1 MSLKQITELTQQ
13 AFSDTG
19 PLARLIQNYTPNPV
33 QIEYAVK
40 VASVFEKGSKSKTA
54 IGLIEAGTG
63 IGKTLGYAIPL
74 LAYSA
79 LTRQRVAIS
88 TYTIQLQSQL
98 LSALGDID
106 TAQQVIYEL
115 TGRPLVIAPRL
126 GLRNFVSPIRV
137 RCAMTEKGMMEET
150 ASDTI
155 KKFIL
160 WADTS
165 KTGLFMDWHALH
177 GEIPSEFSSS
187 EVCCE
192 HYLPP
197 AEKLRYEVH
206 KERAK
211 TADVIVTNHA
221 LTLLHAL
228 SRSKNILDDSE
239 SRPLSILV
247 ADEADRIE
255 SAAESIVNNSA
266 SLMQIRSWFSQQKD
280 PFSKSILEGIE
291 SICDLARRFDPEKE
305 ANNEKSY
312 LSLRD
317 NPSILAQITD
327 QIDKITPLFDLAIKH
342 CSNADVKDEM
352 DFTKKALSI
361 FNARTQKDVVG
372 VSPIIQYSEVRRFPS
387 LRLVNPSPG
396 TIFGLL
402 WKNDQ
407 QTGEKSYLES
417 VLLTSAT
424 LSDGQENSLKAIAN
438 AMGLFRAKDHTL
450 MTGIFEPTDFGKLSI
465 VLPDAQSPL
474 PTLATGDDEFSTDPK
489 WVDYISNMIIKAAGH
504 GERVLALTLSYRDT
518 QMIADVLKKRLP
530 EPGLILQHTDTDPIQ
545 QLLDRFK
552 QTEGAI
558 LLSPCCWEGINL
570 PGLVKH
576 LVITRIPFSPPDRV
590 RADMISE
597 SMSKKGFRRHT
608 ITATIFGH
616 SVVHTRRK
624 LRQAIGRGIRQKTD
638 VSRVWLG
645 DKRILEQ
652 NGKLRLDSC
661 LPIRFVPML
670 KTADTFLLDGEVL
683 SPEVKEKPKTVV
695 WEKTSWI

>member
-19 PLARLIQNYTPNPV
+19 PLSRLIKNYTPTPV

-40 VASVFEKGSKSKTA
+40 VARVFESGSKSKTA

-88 TYTIQLQSQL
+88 TYTVQLQSQL
-98 LSALGDID
+98 LSEDGDIH
-106 TAQQVIYEL
+106 TAQQVIYQL

-137 RCAMTEKGMMEET
+137 RCAMTDKGMTEET
-150 ASDTI
+150 APDSI

-165 KTGLFMDWHALH
+165 KTGLFMEWHAFH
-177 GEIPSEFSSS
+177 GEIPSEFSISD
-187 EVCCE
+187 VCCE

-197 AEKLRYEVH
+197 SEKHRYEIH

-228 SRSKNILDDSE
+228 SSNKNILDDSE
-239 SRPLSILV
+239 SRPLSIIV

-266 SLMQIRSWFSQQKD
+266 SLMQIRSLFSQQKD
-280 PFSKSILEGIE
+280 RFSKSILEGIE
-291 SICDLARRFDPEKE
+291 SICDLARRFDPEKQQ
-305 ANNEKSY
+305 NTEKSY

-317 NPSILAQITD
+317 NPSVLAHITD
-327 QIDKITPLFDLAIKH
+327 QIDKIASLIDHAIKY
-342 CSNADVKDEM
+342 CSDTDIKEEM
-352 DFTKKALSI
+352 DLTKKALSI
-361 FNARTQKDVVG
+361 FNARTQKDLSSVT
-372 VSPIIQYSEVRRFPS
+372 PIIHYSEVRRFPS

-396 TIFGLL
+396 MIFGFL

-417 VLLTSAT
+417 VLLTSAA
-424 LSDGQENSLKAIAN
+424 LSDGQENSLKSIAN

-450 MTGIFEPTDFGKLSI
+450 ITGIFEPTDFGNISI

-489 WVDYISNMIIKAAGH
+489 WVAYISNMIIKAAGN

-518 QMIADVLKKRLP
+518 QMIADVLKERLP
-530 EPGLILQHTDTDPIQ
+530 EPGLIIQHTDTDPIH

-552 QTEGAI
+552 KTEGSI
-558 LLSPCCWEGINL
+558 LLSPCCWEGVNL
-570 PGLVKH
+570 PGLVKN

-590 RADMISE
+590 RADMIRE
-597 SMSKKGFRRHT
+597 SMTKKGFNRHT
-608 ITATIFGH
+608 ITSAIFGH
-616 SVVHTRRK
+616 SVVNTRRK
-624 LRQAIGRGIRQKTD
+624 LRQAIGRGIRQKAD

-661 LPIRFVPML
+661 LPTRFVPML
-670 KTADTFLLDGEVL
+670 KIAETFLLDGGVL